1 MRRLVGIL
9 APITVI
15 LVAWVLAVK
24 AESFSDV
31 TQSLIT
37 VIPYVIASLAI
48 FMSIWFQ
55 NSNSFYLV
63 CFVLVMYIYI
73 NISQKHLPALTE
85 AVTMFSVLLPINTIW
100 LSFSKERGI
109 FSPYGRKKALI
120 IIAQLLWVFVNIRIK
135 SKAPLNQGTDQ
146 VYIGIKVPALILYIL
161 AVGILLSCY
170 IFKYRYMDLIYVTVL
185 ISSIIAFYLSN
196 RLVLASVYISAI
208 FVIMVIAMFD
218 VSYSLAFYD
227 TLTGVLSRRALEQ
240 ELLKLGGRKY
250 TIAMVDLDHFKKIN
264 DCYGHDIGDEVLK
277 MVASIL
283 SKTLNKAKIFR
294 YGGEEFVVLFTGK
307 GYNEVLEQ
315 MELIRRTIE
324 KRPFIIRSDNRPVQK
339 PDEPAKYP
347 YSKGK
352 GKINVTV
359 SIGLAQKTDSL
370 KTSYDVIKKADEA
383 LYKSKK
389 CGRNCI
395 TSI

>member
-1 MRRLVGIL
+1 MRKVVGIL

-15 LVAWVLAVK
+15 LAAWVLAAK

-31 TQSLIT
+31 TQTLIT
-37 VIPYVIASLAI
+37 VIPYVIALLAV
-48 FMSIWFQ
+48 FMSIWYQ

-63 CFVLVMYIYI
+63 CFILVSYIFI
-73 NISQKHLPALTE
+73 SVSQKHLPMLVE
-85 AVTMFSVLLPINTIW
+85 AVTMLSILFPVNTIW

-109 FSPYGRKKALI
+109 LSTYGRNKALI
-120 IIAQLLWVFVNIRIK
+120 IAAQLIWVFINIRIK
-135 SKAPLNQGTDQ
+135 SNVPLDQGIEQ

-170 IFKYRYMDLIYVTVL
+170 ILRNRYMDLIYVAVL

-196 RLVLASVYISAI
+196 RIVLASIFISAI

-240 ELLKLGGRKY
+240 ELLKLGDRKY
-250 TIAMVDLDHFKKIN
+250 IIAMVDLDYFKKIN
-264 DCYGHDIGDEVLK
+264 DSYGHDIGDEVLK
-277 MVASIL
+277 MVASVL
-283 SKTLNKAKIFR
+283 NKTLQKAKVFR
-294 YGGEEFVVLFTGK
+294 YGGEEFVVLFVGR
-307 GYNEVLEQ
+307 GYNEVMKQLE
-315 MELIRRTIE
+315 LVRRTIE
-324 KRPFIIRSDNRPVQK
+324 KRPFIIRSDNRPVKK
-339 PDEPAKYP
+339 PDEPAKYSK
-347 YSKGK
+347 SKGK
-352 GKINVTV
+352 GKINITV

-383 LYKSKK
+383 LYKSKQS
-389 CGRNCI
+389 GRNCI
-395 TSI
+395 TSA